1 MLRIRDVY
9 PGSDFFYPG
18 SDFFSSRIHN
28 TARYPLLQIRMFG
41 TENFILVTVCRTV
54 LPPDWEQ
61 PEDGTEDS
69 AGGEHLQHAPR
80 HTQQRKGKGIAFFI
94 HAMELYF
101 PPTGLASF

>member
-1 MLRIRDVY
+1 
-9 PGSDFFYPG
+9 
-18 SDFFSSRIHN
+18 
-28 TARYPLLQIRMFG
+28 MFG
-41 TENFILVTVCRTV
+41 TENLMLLTVCRTV
-54 LPPDWEQ
+54 LPLDREQ

-69 AGGEHLQHAPR
+69 AGDEHLQHAPR